1 VRSLTAPL
9 VKLAAFALVT
19 VLASYVLITTIT
31 NAGYGDTKSYSAAFT
46 DVAGLVDGDEV
57 RIAGVRVGQV
67 TGIGLSP
74 QKDEPVALVRLQVD
88 SDVALPRTV
97 QATIRYR
104 NLVGQRYIALTE
116 APGSGGALLPAGAQI
131 PLAQTHPALDLTTL
145 FGGFKPLFQ
154 ALTPDDV
161 NRLSYEV
168 IQVFQGEGGTM
179 EELLAHVASLSNSLA
194 DKDEVIGSVIDNLTK
209 VLGNVA
215 ARDQEL
221 SHLVVSLQ
229 QFVTGLAQD
238 KDAIFD
244 SLQTVNTLAHSTS
257 NLLAQARPPLAAD
270 ISRLG
275 ALSTNLSDSKD
286 VLDKFLQLEPTKLDL
301 ITRTAVNGSWFNFFM
316 CGAGGYV
323 VLPGTGSNPA
333 DGITVPAGGLS
344 NSEPGCGG

>member
-1 VRSLTAPL
+1 
-9 VKLAAFALVT
+9 
-19 VLASYVLITTIT
+19 
-31 NAGYGDTKSYSAAFT
+31 
-46 DVAGLVDGDEV
+46 
-57 RIAGVRVGQV
+57 
-67 TGIGLSP
+67 
-74 QKDEPVALVRLQVD
+74 
-88 SDVALPRTV
+88 
-97 QATIRYR
+97 
-104 NLVGQRYIALTE
+104 
-116 APGSGGALLPAGAQI
+116 
-131 PLAQTHPALDLTTL
+131 
-145 FGGFKPLFQ
+145 
-154 ALTPDDV
+154 
-161 NRLSYEV
+161 
-168 IQVFQGEGGTM
+168 M
-179 EELLAHVASLSNSLA
+179 EQLLAHVASLSNSLA
-194 DKDEVIGSVIDNLTK
+194 DKDKVIGSVIDNLTK

-244 SLQTVNTLAHSTS
+244 SLQTVNTLADSTS

-344 NSEPGCGG
+344 DREPGCGG